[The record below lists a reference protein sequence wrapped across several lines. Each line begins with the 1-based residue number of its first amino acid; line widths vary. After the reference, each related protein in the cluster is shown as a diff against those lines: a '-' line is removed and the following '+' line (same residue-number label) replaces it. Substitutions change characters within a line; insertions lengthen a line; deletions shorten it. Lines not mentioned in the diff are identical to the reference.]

1 MGRFEIIHL
10 NRIDS
15 TNTYAYKLAKEGKR
29 DIVVVA
35 DEQTSGRGRLNR
47 VWFSDFGG
55 LYFSIVLESDVDK
68 FPVLNFLAPICMVKT
83 LKNYSNKNYG
93 IKWPNDIIVN
103 NKKICGI
110 LSEINV
116 EYGFMVLGI
125 GINVNNKIREEIRDI
140 ATSLKEV
147 EGKEF
152 DKMEILKTFLEI
164 FESYLNNLSPE
175 NILKEYKEN
184 SLTLNEYVK
193 IITPNREIFGHV
205 VDITYEG
212 IVLQTDEKL
221 EIVDVGDCIHLRKVF
236 PSPYGSN

>member
-29 DIVVVA
+29 NIVVVA

-68 FPVLNFLAPICMVKT
+68 FPVLNFLAPLCVVKT
-83 LKNYSNKNYG
+83 LKNYSNKVFG
-93 IKWPNDIIVN
+93 IKWPNDIIAN
-103 NKKICGI
+103 NKKICGV
-110 LSEINV
+110 LSEVNA
-116 EYGFMVLGI
+116 EHGFMVVGI

-140 ATSLKEV
+140 ATSLKEI

-164 FESYLNNLSPE
+164 FESYLNNLNSE
-175 NILKEYKEN
+175 DILREYKEN

-193 IITPNREIFGHV
+193 MITPNKEIFGCV

-212 IVLQTDEKL
+212 IVLQTDEKI
-221 EIVDVGDCIHLRKVF
+221 EVFNVGDCVHLRRAR
-236 PSPYGSN
+236 